1 MKPTLQE
8 FLSMTA
14 HRRVPLYQELYADS
28 YTPVEVLRM
37 LKRVSSHCF
46 LLESVEDNHKWGRYS
61 FLGYDPSMEVVCRE
75 GCLQIRSGQK
85 IIQEVV
91 SHPKEVLKE
100 LTAKYRTAVLPG
112 LPTFT
117 GGLVGY
123 FSYDYIRYGEP
134 VLQNHRWKEAD
145 FRDMDLMLFDRVI
158 AFDHDRQ
165 KLFLIA
171 GADPSGGEAAYEEAK
186 LQLLVMQQLLMKGQK
201 ALIPPLRLK
210 GPLSPAFSKERYCQM
225 VERAKEYI
233 REGDI
238 FQVVLSNPL
247 KVEAEGSLLDTY
259 RILRTLNPSPYMFY
273 FSGDDMEI
281 AGASP
286 ETLVKL
292 EDGRLSTFPLAGT
305 RARGRNEAEDQA
317 LEDELLAD
325 EKERA
330 EHNMLVDLGRND
342 LGKISQIGSVK
353 VEQYLTVRRYSHVM
367 HIASTVTGKI
377 QSGKEAA
384 DAVDAVLPAGTLS
397 GAPKVRACQIIDE
410 LEGDTRGL
418 YGGAVGYL
426 DFTGNMDLCIA
437 IRMAYMRGGSVCV
450 RAGAGIVSDSVP
462 EKEFRECQNKAMA
475 MVRALEAAQGGL
487 E

>member
-1 MKPTLQE
+1 M
-8 FLSMTA
+8 
-14 HRRVPLYQELYADS
+14 
-28 YTPVEVLRM
+28 
-37 LKRVSSHCF
+37 
-46 LLESVEDNHKWGRYS
+46 
-61 FLGYDPSMEVVCRE
+61 
-75 GCLQIRSGQK
+75 
-85 IIQEVV
+85 
-91 SHPKEVLKE
+91 
-100 LTAKYRTAVLPG
+100 
-112 LPTFT
+112 
-117 GGLVGY
+117 GY

-134 VLQNHRWKEAD
+134 VLQNHRWREAN

-171 GADPSGGEAAYEEAK
+171 GADPSEGEAAYEEAK
-186 LQLLVMQQLLMKGQK
+186 QQLLAMQQLLRKGQK
-201 ALIPPLRLK
+201 ALILPLKLK
-210 GPLSPAFSKERYCQM
+210 GSLTPSFSKARYCQM
-225 VERAKEYI
+225 VDRAKEYI

-317 LEDELLAD
+317 LEHELLAD

-330 EHNMLVDLGRND
+330 EYNMLVDLGRND

-367 HIASTVTGKI
+367 HIASTVTGRI

-397 GAPKVRACQIIDE
+397 GAPKVRAC
-410 LEGDTRGL
+410 
-418 YGGAVGYL
+418 
-426 DFTGNMDLCIA
+426 
-437 IRMAYMRGGSVCV
+437 
-450 RAGAGIVSDSVP
+450 
-462 EKEFRECQNKAMA
+462 
-475 MVRALEAAQGGL
+475 
-487 E
+487 